1 MTWPLRL
8 VLCWVLRSHDQGSW
22 HMPKHMWWP
31 EYISISF
38 NIIRTQRRSI
48 ASKMK
53 HTLTWTAFFPAF
65 EPFAPNE
72 SAPAVATSAL
82 MVILLVP
89 SIVLSLYG
97 MIIDETVKDES
108 SKISNDRRQRH
119 CYYWCKLL
127 VVQRRSI
134 NASLGDGIYR
144 DHFPL
149 LTTAAHITLYAGIHL
164 WYFFV
169 FGIVTTHYTILCTA
183 NRPSCRKVISN
194 Y

>member
-1 MTWPLRL
+1 MNDAFTVQVPTHLWCVVQNRVKKIPSRDETVMTWPLRL

-127 VVQRRSI
+127 ECNVEV
-134 NASLGDGIYR
+134 
-144 DHFPL
+144 
-149 LTTAAHITLYAGIHL
+149 
-164 WYFFV
+164 
-169 FGIVTTHYTILCTA
+169 
-183 NRPSCRKVISN
+183 
-194 Y
+194 